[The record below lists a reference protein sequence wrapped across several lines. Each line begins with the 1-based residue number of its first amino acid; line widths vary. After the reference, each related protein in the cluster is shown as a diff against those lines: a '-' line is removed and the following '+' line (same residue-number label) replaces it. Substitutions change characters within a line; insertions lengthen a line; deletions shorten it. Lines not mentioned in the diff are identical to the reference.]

1 MNLTVDYHT
10 HTIYSH
16 GKGTILENALS
27 AKNLGL
33 KEIAI
38 TDHGYAHHTFGI
50 KQKKLPEMKKL
61 CKEAQEITGVKVLLG
76 VEANILGISGKT
88 DMKIEDYEIMDVYL
102 AGVHK
107 FILYDRFN
115 EWFKLYG
122 ANLYARTFKKDKPP
136 KSLVKR
142 DTQIY
147 INTIKNNPI
156 DILAHPGYCFFADMV
171 EVAKCCAD
179 YNTLFEIDAR
189 KTHLTDEEWLKVSQT
204 GAKFI
209 IDSDAH
215 HPKYVGQ
222 TTVAEEMIKRINFPI
237 DKIVNINGNIPKN
250 LRFSEF
256 KKGM

>member
-1 MNLTVDYHT
+1 MKLTVDYHT

-16 GKGTILENALS
+16 GKGTILDNALS
-27 AKNLGL
+27 AKDAGL

-38 TDHGYAHHTFGI
+38 TDHGYAHHAFGI
-50 KQKKLPEMKKL
+50 KQKKLAEMKAL
-61 CKEAQEITGVKVLLG
+61 SKEAEEKTGVKVLLG
-76 VEANILGISGKT
+76 VEANVLGISGKT
-88 DMKIEDYEIMDVYL
+88 DMKQEDYEIMDVYL

-107 FILYDRFN
+107 FILYDRFS

-122 ANLYARTFKKDKPP
+122 ANLFARTFKKDKPP

-156 DILAHPGYCFFADMV
+156 DILAHPGYCFYADMV
-171 EVAKCCAD
+171 EVAKACAD

-189 KTHLTDEEWLKVSQT
+189 KVHLTDEEWLKVSET
-204 GAKFI
+204 GVKFI

-215 HPKYVGQ
+215 SPSSIGK
-222 TTVAEEMIKRINFPI
+222 TSVAEEMIKRTNFPL
-237 DKIVNINGNIPKN
+237 DKIVNINGKIPKN

-256 KKGM
+256 KKSL